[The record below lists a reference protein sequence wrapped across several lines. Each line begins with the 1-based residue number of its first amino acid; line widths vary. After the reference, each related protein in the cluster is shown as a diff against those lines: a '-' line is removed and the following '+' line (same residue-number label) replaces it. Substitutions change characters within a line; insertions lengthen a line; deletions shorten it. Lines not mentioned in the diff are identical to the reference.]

1 LCAAVDEA
9 SLVRSISLGAAALGT
24 FLMLI
29 IFGTR
34 AFAGSDRERMSRV
47 FGPAVQSVVLLLAMS
62 VLAQTGLFIYVALIV
77 ELQVLQ
83 GVNFVILVPV
93 AAAALTTCW
102 VLLRAA
108 FTIIQNKP
116 VTVRAIKLQ
125 SVNEPALFALVT
137 SVARTLQTEPPAN
150 IIVGLDPVF
159 FVTEAEV
166 VIAGS
171 AETLVGRTIY
181 LSLGLMKI
189 FTEGELRAIVGHE
202 LAHFIGQD
210 LAYSI
215 RFAPIFARLRRTIA
229 SLDQPAGLA
238 SDVGRLP
245 VIAALSTCMLEFETA
260 ERSVGR
266 ARELAADQAGAQVEY
281 ARTLAIALVKSALFA
296 QPWDELSRRHVEQLA
311 KGEVVPPLAAAY
323 AGACQAVV
331 EQLDWPSEARGLIGT
346 VQPHPV
352 DTHPTLSQ
360 RLASLGTSIR
370 DIDLIDLSV
379 GERSAAALL
388 GGVESMDNYLTKAR
402 SQWFTEIGAL
412 AAR

>member
-1 LCAAVDEA
+1 M
-9 SLVRSISLGAAALGT
+9 VRSISLGAAALGT

-77 ELQVLQ
+77 ELQALQ

-171 AETLVGRTIY
+171 AEPFTGRTIY
-181 LSLGLMKI
+181 LSLGLTKI
-189 FTEGELRAIVGHE
+189 FTGGELRAIVGHE

-245 VIAALSTCMLEFETA
+245 MIAALSTCMLEFETA

-266 ARELAADQAGAQVEY
+266 ARELALPLFDVVHSHSVT
-281 ARTLAIALVKSALFA
+281 RLVL
-296 QPWDELSRRHVEQLA
+296 PGPR
-311 KGEVVPPLAAAY
+311 
-323 AGACQAVV
+323 
-331 EQLDWPSEARGLIGT
+331 
-346 VQPHPV
+346 
-352 DTHPTLSQ
+352 
-360 RLASLGTSIR
+360 ASFLQTS
-370 DIDLIDLSV
+370 S
-379 GERSAAALL
+379 G
-388 GGVESMDNYLTKAR
+388 
-402 SQWFTEIGAL
+402 
-412 AAR
+412 